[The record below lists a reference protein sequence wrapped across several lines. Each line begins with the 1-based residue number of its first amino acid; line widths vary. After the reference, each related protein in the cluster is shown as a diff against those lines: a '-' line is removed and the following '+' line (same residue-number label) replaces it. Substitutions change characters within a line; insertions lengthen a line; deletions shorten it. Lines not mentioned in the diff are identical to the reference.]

1 MFPTI
6 ALMQSA
12 ALLIF
17 LSERLLLK
25 ETVFFLSR
33 PARDPSYR
41 ERERE
46 KERMCGELIRG
57 NWESRERE
65 IY

>member
-33 PARDPSYR
+33 PAREPDYR
-41 ERERE
+41 ETEGGSKAGMDGGRER
-46 KERMCGELIRG
+46 GRG
-57 NWESRERE
+57 
-65 IY
+65 